1 MVLPVRP
8 RSSEGD
14 RASSRGGER
23 GLKRALK
30 EGRREHEPERAQDGR
45 ERADLVGG
53 SPAAGIPLV
62 PDDEGAALPRLL
74 PDGGL
79 PRGGMAPLGELVARG
94 VASGPR
100 LRWNRLDAQGAS
112 LSIHAR
118 GRGRAAARGSRRR
131 LRRVGG
137 WGLGTVHEDPAA
149 ARRGPPGDA
158 RRLRDDQAGSR
169 DREAHRIAGPGTG
182 RGALRGRAVPARCL
196 RRGPGGGRAPT
207 GTGALPPARFERGRS
222 PSSSDPEGPR
232 GARVPTESG
241 PGDGLAPERLQSL
254 FVSPLSLDDWTL
266 DDWKGDASLPV
277 FAPER
282 RDPEMRYLGLRCP
295 CGGWIF
301 RLTGWPRLAAGEGGY
316 LLRTLVRVWREARQP
331 MDAGEPE
338 ESPFLLPVQLECER
352 CGRKGP
358 LFEAPDRPDRVGP
371 AGRAQPREAYR
382 CRACRRGRIALVI
395 GVAGV
400 VAPGDPGG
408 GATRRESEAA
418 SR

>member
-1 MVLPVRP
+1 
-8 RSSEGD
+8 
-14 RASSRGGER
+14 
-23 GLKRALK
+23 
-30 EGRREHEPERAQDGR
+30 
-45 ERADLVGG
+45 
-53 SPAAGIPLV
+53 
-62 PDDEGAALPRLL
+62 
-74 PDGGL
+74 
-79 PRGGMAPLGELVARG
+79 
-94 VASGPR
+94 
-100 LRWNRLDAQGAS
+100 
-112 LSIHAR
+112 
-118 GRGRAAARGSRRR
+118 
-131 LRRVGG
+131 
-137 WGLGTVHEDPAA
+137 
-149 ARRGPPGDA
+149 
-158 RRLRDDQAGSR
+158 
-169 DREAHRIAGPGTG
+169 
-182 RGALRGRAVPARCL
+182 
-196 RRGPGGGRAPT
+196 
-207 GTGALPPARFERGRS
+207 
-222 PSSSDPEGPR
+222 
-232 GARVPTESG
+232 
-241 PGDGLAPERLQSL
+241 
-254 FVSPLSLDDWTL
+254 VSPLSLDDWTL

-418 SR
+418 SREGRGAAAAGVGEAADAVELIARCEACRRQARIAWSDARPSPQERRLDLLYGRS